1 MRLASLRR
9 STPFRLAMTFGVL
22 FILTFV
28 VSGAVMYHMLR
39 TGLAHEMDAS
49 LQEMNSV
56 IASTY
61 APDDMEDLIATLNSY
76 VNLQTTKD
84 GLYSLVDARGNRLAG
99 NFTAIRMPPGVYTIN
114 PEDIGL
120 PGSGRFRIQVTE
132 LGPNLL
138 VVGESFSDMDDLLK
152 IVLVS
157 LGWAALLV
165 VVAAL
170 GGGIFLAVRAQHR
183 LDAVARTM
191 LDVSNG
197 RLESRIPL
205 KRKSDD
211 LDLVAMQINSALD
224 RLSGLVEGMRQVS
237 ADIAHE
243 LKTPLNRLKMT
254 LGDAI
259 EGAAGGRDVRSLLAD
274 ARAESDQINATFE
287 ALLRIS
293 QIEAGARRQRFQK
306 VDLAG
311 ILTFV
316 EEVYASVAEDNGQML
331 ELLPSPS
338 VEIMGDRE
346 LLTQMVVN
354 LVENAI
360 THCPEGTRI
369 GMALLQADGETV
381 LRVVDN
387 GAGIPSDERDNVFR
401 RLYRMDKSRTTSGSG
416 LGLTLVRAIA
426 DLHFAHIE
434 LGDNRPGLA
443 VAVSFPDPPP
453 SAG

>member
-99 NFTAIRMPPGVYTIN
+99 NFTAIKMPPGVYTIN

-170 GGGIFLAVRAQHR
+170 GGGIFLAARAQHR

-205 KRKSDD
+205 KGKSDD

-259 EGAAGGRDVRSLLAD
+259 EGAAGGRDVGSLLAD

-338 VEIMGDRE
+338 AEIMGDRE

-369 GMALLQADGETV
+369 GMALLRADGETV
-381 LRVVDN
+381 LHVVDN

-426 DLHFAHIE
+426 DLHIAHIE